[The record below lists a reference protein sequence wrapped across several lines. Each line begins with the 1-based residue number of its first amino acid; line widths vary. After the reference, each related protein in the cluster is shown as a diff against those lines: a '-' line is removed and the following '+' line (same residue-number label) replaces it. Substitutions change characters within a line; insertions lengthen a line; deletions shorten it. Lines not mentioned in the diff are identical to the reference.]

1 MGFRVIVTTGLT
13 TLYLAGCVAA
23 ALLLLSIWSTPL

>member
-1 MGFRVIVTTGLT
+1 MGFRVILTTGLA

-23 ALLLLSIWSTPL
+23 LSLIFAMWSPSL